1 MHVPPSAVEAHHP
14 WPSIFIV
21 CDIRPEGSID
31 TISATMIILQHVSIS
46 QSVYCLQFLQNHIIR
61 SLQSKLS
68 EVSAD
73 QCKEHLSRWP
83 LI

>member
-21 CDIRPEGSID
+21 CDIRPEGSIH

-46 QSVYCLQFLQNHIIR
+46 KSVYCLQFLQNHIFLVEIIR
-61 SLQSKLS
+61 SF
-68 EVSAD
+68 
-73 QCKEHLSRWP
+73 SRSVQGTS
-83 LI
+83 